1 MSLERSMGKIQ
12 SFKDLRVWN
21 LGIEIVMDVYTAT
34 HDFPREEAYGLTSQ
48 IRRAAV
54 SIPAN
59 IAEGFRRYF
68 PKEHKQYL
76 HIAMGSLAELETE
89 LIIAKR
95 PGLIAEE
102 TMEGFSEKIDHLSR
116 MITAFLKKFK

>member
-1 MSLERSMGKIQ
+1 MEKIQ
-12 SFKDLRVWN
+12 SFKDLRIWN
-21 LGIEIVMDVYTAT
+21 LGIEIVTDVYVAT
-34 HDFPREEAYGLTSQ
+34 RDFPREEMYGLTSQ

-59 IAEGFRRYF
+59 IAEGFRRYS

-89 LIIAKR
+89 LIIAQKL
-95 PGLIAEE
+95 GLIAEE
-102 TMEGFSEKIDHLSR
+102 KMRNLSEKIDHLSR
-116 MITAFLKKFK
+116 MITVFLKKFK